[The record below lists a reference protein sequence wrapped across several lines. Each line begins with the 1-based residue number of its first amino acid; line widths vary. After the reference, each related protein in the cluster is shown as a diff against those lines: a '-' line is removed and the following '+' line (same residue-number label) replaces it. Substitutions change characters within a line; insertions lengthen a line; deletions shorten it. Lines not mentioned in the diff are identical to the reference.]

1 MDKIIYNISSF
12 NRKDTL
18 IKTINSIFDQCDVIN
33 IALNGYTE
41 IPIELYDKKI
51 NLLITDNEK
60 GDAYKF
66 YFLSRYKG
74 YYFTID
80 DDLIY
85 PPNYSEFMIDKV
97 EKYNRNS
104 IITLHGRTFH
114 KFPIDGY
121 YKKGNSYINHF
132 IYENDTD
139 TKVHFGGTGVMC
151 FHTDLLKLPINYFVY
166 PNMAD
171 IWIGKYAIENQIDLI
186 CSEHPGNFVKQ
197 QHIDE
202 SIYNNYSTNDSI
214 QTEIVNEIFS
224 EKKIS
229 VVIPT
234 FNNIGFLD
242 ECLDSVLRSMK
253 NLDGEI
259 LVGIDGCETTLE
271 YITKKEYDL
280 RIKFYYFNV
289 NSGPYVVKNSLSQI
303 SKSEIILFFDSD
315 DIMEEGF
322 IDELITDGPYYD
334 FCKPKM
340 INFNNGS
347 DINKDGKGE
356 FGEGILAIKKS
367 IFLSLNGF
375 EPWRCAADSEF
386 ISRLYKNN
394 YTFKG
399 TNSVRMFRRIHPESI
414 TMKSETSYY
423 SKQRKRYVELMN
435 SKKYFGPLDKLHTE
449 IFYKIPNQSKIKNN
463 TNYNKISSQPI
474 VTTQKQILLSIIE
487 RKKVSTNTTPSILQQ
502 KREKI
507 NTFNR
512 FTPPKKTKRK

>member
-1 MDKIIYNISSF
+1 MDKRIFNITSYNRQVSLLRTIESIY
-12 NRKDTL
+12 DQADE
-18 IKTINSIFDQCDVIN
+18 INVVLNNYNEIPKELLDYKIN
-33 IALNGYTE
+33 IFLS
-41 IPIELYDKKI
+41 
-51 NLLITDNEK
+51 DNEK

-66 YFLSRYKG
+66 LNLEKSLG

-85 PPNYSEFMIDKV
+85 PNNYSEFMIDKV

-114 KFPIDGY
+114 KFPIDSF

-132 IYENDTD
+132 IYRNDID

-151 FHTDLLKLPINYFVY
+151 FHTDLLKLPIDYFVY

-171 IWIGKYAIENQIDLI
+171 IWIGKYAIENKIDLI
-186 CSEHPGNFVKQ
+186 CSEHLDNFVKQ
-197 QHIDE
+197 QPIDG
-202 SIYNNYSTNDSI
+202 SIYDNYSTNDSI

-234 FNNIGFLD
+234 FNNIEFLD

-280 RIKFYYFNV
+280 RIKFYYFKV

-303 SKSEIILFFDSD
+303 SKSEIILFFDKNS
-315 DIMEEGF
+315 
-322 IDELITDGPYYD
+322 
-334 FCKPKM
+334 
-340 INFNNGS
+340 
-347 DINKDGKGE
+347 KGE

-399 TNSVRMFRRIHPESI
+399 TNTVRMFRRIHPESI

-423 SKQRKRYVELMN
+423 SKQRRRYVELMN
-435 SKKYFGPLDKLHTE
+435 SKTYFGPLDKLHTE

-463 TNYNKISSQPI
+463 TNYNTIPHQPT
-474 VTTQKQILLSIIE
+474 VTTQRQILLSILE
-487 RKKVSTNTTPSILQQ
+487 NKKVSTNTTPGLLQQ

-507 NTFNR
+507 NTLNR
-512 FTPPKKTKRK
+512 FTPPKRKKK